1 MKSQANT
8 NSGTEFD
15 FALIV
20 AGVPELTDAV
30 QDALFEAGCDD
41 ATLSIQ
47 YGLLYME
54 FSRVAPSLK
63 DAIVS
68 AIRDV
73 IKSGI
78 GATVLRVD
86 ECNLVTQA
94 EIARRID
101 RSRQLVHQF
110 MTGERG
116 PGGFPPPACQITD
129 RAPLWAWCAVSHWLA
144 SNNLIRAEV
153 SLNAAVVEAVNYAL
167 DRRHLPDE
175 LLRQVTDELTAA
187 GIKPPEAN

>member
-1 MKSQANT
+1 MPSQTHHNT
-8 NSGTEFD
+8 EREFD

-20 AGVPELTDAV
+20 AGVPELTDTV

-47 YGLLYME
+47 HGLLYME
-54 FSRVAPSLK
+54 FSRTAPSIK
-63 DAIVS
+63 DAILS

-78 GATVLRVD
+78 GAAVLRVD

-94 EIARRID
+94 EIARRIG

-144 SNNLIRAEV
+144 SNNLVRPEV
-153 SLNAAVVEAVNYAL
+153 SWNATVVEAVNHAL
-167 DRRHLPDE
+167 DRKNLPVE
-175 LLRQVTDELTAA
+175 LLRQITDELAA
-187 GIKPPEAN
+187 VGATPPAKH